1 VYTAFCKVALLKVP
15 EGADQVPKNAEPV
28 KKPLNCTVFP
38 EQIVWF
44 VPAEILAARFTVTF
58 KVETAGLQGPAPSG
72 SFVVN
77 VS

>member
-1 VYTAFCKVALLKVP
+1 MYTAFCKVALLKVP